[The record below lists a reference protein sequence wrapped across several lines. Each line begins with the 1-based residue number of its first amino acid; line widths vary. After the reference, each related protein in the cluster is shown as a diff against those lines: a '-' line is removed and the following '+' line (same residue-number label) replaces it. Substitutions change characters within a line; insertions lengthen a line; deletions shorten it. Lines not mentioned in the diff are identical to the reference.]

1 MNTLPKVFLGLCL
14 MPYTRKNIQLSEYS
28 VNSSHKLL
36 PCLDQFVGHK
46 QMKQQSQLSLD
57 WNKHMQTCY
66 RTSAIT
72 LLKMQIFAYEKG
84 CLTTLTTV
92 YHDKKWGMSTA
103 HSLAQTQPCFDF
115 HGPLQAMLPSNNQPR
130 IQTFL
135 SLINPTR
142 KHCCTVQKCVT
153 TKCP

>member
-1 MNTLPKVFLGLCL
+1 

-72 LLKMQIFAYEKG
+72 LLKMKIFAYEKG
-84 CLTTLTTV
+84 CLTTLTTA

-103 HSLAQTQPCFDF
+103 HWHKHSPALISMGLSKPRYLQTTNLGFKCFS
-115 HGPLQAMLPSNNQPR
+115 AS
-130 IQTFL
+130 
-135 SLINPTR
+135 
-142 KHCCTVQKCVT
+142 
-153 TKCP
+153 